1 MPKRIYFDY
10 LDSLRFFAFFAVF
23 IAHAAILF
31 PISADWF
38 YSLYRSIFSNGAYG
52 VNFFFILSG
61 FLISYLLMAEKKDT
75 GRVSVRTF
83 YLKRVLRIWP
93 LYFVVFVS
101 AIFILPFIVRALG
114 ADYIAG
120 SIKTFPNL
128 GMTTG
133 EDGPWW
139 FLFFVG
145 NFYRAH
151 EWGPTPFAL
160 GVLWSVC
167 IEEQFYLFW
176 PWVVKKFKHKGMLY
190 VALLVMGI
198 SLIYK
203 AFYINDA
210 NLAYYGSLSV
220 AMDLAVGCVLGIFYF
235 RFEKEVRAGWGFLL
249 GSFKSFG
256 MFKKNMLRAII
267 LVKVS
272 IGGFVNQKMGQSKA
286 RRAAGISAIIILL
299 LAFVIYICLN
309 LANGGNGLIYDSLR
323 LMKRPVLDILFAL
336 ILLAFLLRKPR
347 ELVESPNTDISTSA
361 SAYKSTGEQ
370 EGHVWYNRFT
380 YLGRISYG
388 LYAYHAIFLI
398 LILAIFN
405 HYGMGPNDV
414 SIFRFAVI
422 FIISFV
428 LTVLA
433 SHYSY
438 KYMEG
443 PFIRLRGKIQA
454 KFRVMKS

>member
-10 LDSLRFFAFFAVF
+10 LDSLRFFAFFVVF
-23 IAHAAILF
+23 IGHAAILF

-38 YSLYRSIFSNGAYG
+38 YSLYRSVFSNGSYG

-61 FLISYLLMAEKKDT
+61 FLISYLLMTEKKDT

-120 SIKTFPNL
+120 SMKTFPNL

-133 EDGPWW
+133 ETGPWW

-176 PWVVKKFKHKGMLY
+176 PWIVKKFKHKGMLY

-203 AFYINDA
+203 ALYINDA

-220 AMDLAVGCVLGIFYF
+220 AMDLATGCVLGIFYF
-235 RFEKEVRAGWGFLL
+235 RFEHEVRAGWGYLASSL
-249 GSFKSFG
+249 KSFS
-256 MFKKNMLRAII
+256 MFKKTLSKGWV
-267 LVKVS
+267 LVKNNMGKMFEANKNISKFLS
-272 IGGFVNQKMGQSKA
+272 IFLTV
-286 RRAAGISAIIILL
+286 ILF
-299 LAFVIYICLN
+299 LAFIGYIIFL
-309 LANGGNGLIYDSLR
+309 LMQGGNGLIYDTLR
-323 LMKRPVLDILFAL
+323 LLKRPVLDVFFAI

-347 ELVESPNTDISTSA
+347 ELVESPNTDINTSA
-361 SAYKSTGEQ
+361 SAYKSESGE
-370 EGHVWYNRFT
+370 ESHMWYNRFT

-414 SIFRFAVI
+414 SILLFSTI
-422 FIISFV
+422 FIISLI
-428 LTVLA
+428 LTILA

-443 PFIRLRGKIQA
+443 PFIRLRGKIQE
-454 KFRVMKS
+454 KFKVMKKR